1 MKLVLLYFG
10 IKMLENRLCLEKEM
24 IYGKIIE
31 DVKCSM
37 GTLPVIYRYESWIT
51 LALADVVYLYML

>member
-10 IKMLENRLCLEKEM
+10 IEMLENRLCLEKEM

-31 DVKCSM
+31 DVK
-37 GTLPVIYRYESWIT
+37 
-51 LALADVVYLYML
+51 